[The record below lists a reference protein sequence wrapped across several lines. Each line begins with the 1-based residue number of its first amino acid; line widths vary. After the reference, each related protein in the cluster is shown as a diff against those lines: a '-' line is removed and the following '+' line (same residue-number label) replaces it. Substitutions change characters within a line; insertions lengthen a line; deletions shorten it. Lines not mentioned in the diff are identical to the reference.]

1 MEVQEKLTKL
11 SKDLRKGAR
20 ILACRGSKYNF
31 MIPEFNFKDFAKVCR
46 DSADIVARV
55 GKTAKIFESFTVEVP
70 TAMPEVCDDITTS
83 SATTASSLTTTI
95 TG

>member
-31 MIPEFNFKDFAKVCR
+31 MIPEFNFKDFAKSCR
-46 DSADIVARV
+46 DAADIIARV
-55 GKTAKIFESFTVEVP
+55 GKTAKIFESVTAELP
-70 TAMPEVCDDITTS
+70 TAIPEVCDDITTS
-83 SATTASSLTTTI
+83 SATTTSSTTTSS
-95 TG
+95 

>member
-31 MIPEFNFKDFAKVCR
+31 MIPDFNFKDFARACK
-46 DSADIVARV
+46 DAADIVSRV
-55 GKTAKIFESFTVEVP
+55 GKAAKVFEPITVTIP
-70 TAMPEVCDDITTS
+70 TANAEVSVVVPIS
-83 SATTASSLTTTI
+83 TTATLTEQV
-95 TG
+95 

>member
-11 SKDLRKGAR
+11 SKNLRKGAR

-31 MIPEFNFKDFAKVCR
+31 MIPDFNFKDFAKACKEA
-46 DSADIVARV
+46 ADIVARV
-55 GKTAKIFESFTVEVP
+55 GKAAKVFESVTVTIP
-70 TAMPEVCDDITTS
+70 TAIPEVCDVIPDSSTT
-83 SATTASSLTTTI
+83 TTPSLTTTI